1 MGSSRLPIS
10 LTSITSQ
17 KRVQKANLTAF
28 LNVDLYHL
36 LQPSPFHAQQT
47 NENRLRNLVFF
58 FFLLRWTRKAA
69 LQVKGRG
76 ILGSISDAY
85 RNIRRTLY
93 GLFLR
98 SPGVRSKVQKSV
110 TDSLAKLEG
119 KLIPRGPGVTYY
131 LTLPKEGWS
140 ESQVS
145 AELEKLEQME
155 HTRWEDGLVSGA
167 VYHGGRD
174 LLKLQSEAFN
184 KFGVANP
191 IHPDVFPGVRK
202 MEAEVVAMVLSMFNA
217 PQGAAGATTSGGTES
232 ILLACLSARQK
243 AYHERGVTE
252 PEMYVCL
259 YNFKLDSNLL
269 AGSYQRPPT
278 PLSAKPVNTS
288 ISKSTSST
296 AQHQRTK
303 SISPPLRA
311 S

>member
-1 MGSSRLPIS
+1 M
-10 LTSITSQ
+10 
-17 KRVQKANLTAF
+17 
-28 LNVDLYHL
+28 
-36 LQPSPFHAQQT
+36 
-47 NENRLRNLVFF
+47 FF

-76 ILGSISDAY
+76 ILGSLSDAY
-85 RNIRRTLY
+85 RNIRRILY

-140 ESQVS
+140 ETQVS

-174 LLKLQSEAFN
+174 LLKLQSDAFN
-184 KFGVANP
+184 RFGVANP

-252 PEMYVCL
+252 PEMYVFL
-259 YNFKLDSNLL
+259 Y
-269 AGSYQRPPT
+269 
-278 PLSAKPVNTS
+278 TS
-288 ISKSTSST
+288 T
-296 AQHQRTK
+296 
-303 SISPPLRA
+303 
-311 S
+311 